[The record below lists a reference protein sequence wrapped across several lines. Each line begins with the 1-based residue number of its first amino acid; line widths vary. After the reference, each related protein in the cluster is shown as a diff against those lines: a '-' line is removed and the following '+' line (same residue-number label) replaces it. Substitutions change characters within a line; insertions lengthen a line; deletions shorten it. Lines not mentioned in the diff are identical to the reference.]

1 MLSPAAFANGASTD
15 PLTHNSCHVGWD
27 SDLTLTCAGITAVAG
42 TGPWQYAGMTCD
54 DDTTATTYGSTCCA
68 GTASADGSCAEGSST
83 AAKSALFN
91 KNAAS
96 GANAGYWGGAPSL
109 DSITV
114 QYYATHADVKAALIA
129 GTLDVAIGSGVL
141 APADLRDI
149 EDNQAATL
157 SVHMGPVLQ
166 TRIVILNGNSVP
178 TDNIETRKAI
188 IHAVDKAA
196 IIDAEMSGYAE
207 VEDALFTRSQPYCD
221 LDLTP
226 RWDYD
231 LEKAEFINCRP
242 ERTGPVV
249 VGSTFL
255 TNDLDPTDGSS
266 GWSLTSH
273 GISENLFTVDKDGN
287 IVGVI
292 AESATKVSEFVWD
305 VTLKAGYRFSDG
317 TAVTAARVAAALTE
331 MNTANSAAQ
340 SSLGTMTVT
349 TPVTVPVSSTV
360 RIQSTKATHVMES
373 VLAEWAFPI
382 YYKDSSNDYIFTGPY
397 KVTSFTYDT
406 SVETCVDD
414 DSSGDDCTGF
424 VAGNSASCGDCD
436 YTPPAATQIDLEP
449 NPFYGHAASRPDT
462 IIKKFATGDALA
474 EAAMRDELDIGFHLP
489 IHQVSSVAAVR
500 GQNVVSF
507 ETGYHYMMVSTSNGC
522 PSHLSD

>member
-1 MLSPAAFANGASTD
+1 MLSPASFVGTD

-68 GTASADGSCAEGSST
+68 GTASADGSCGDGVST

-91 KNAAS
+91 KNAA
-96 GANAGYWGGAPSL
+96 GAGHASNAGYWGGAPSL

-266 GWSLTSH
+266 GWALTSH
-273 GISENLFTVDKDGN
+273 GISENLFTVDKDGA

-305 VTLKAGYRFSDG
+305 VTLKADYRFSDG

-331 MNTANSAAQ
+331 LNTVNSAAQ

-349 TPVTVPVSSTV
+349 APDSSTV

-382 YYKDSSNDYIFTGPY
+382 YYKDSSNDYIYTGPY
-397 KVTSFTYDT
+397 KVTTLT
-406 SVETCVDD
+406 
-414 DSSGDDCTGF
+414 
-424 VAGNSASCGDCD
+424 
-436 YTPPAATQIDLEP
+436 ATQLDLEP
-449 NPFYGHAASRPDT
+449 NPFYGNAASRPVT
-462 IIKKFATGDALA
+462 IIKKFASGDALA

-500 GQNVVSF
+500 GQNVKSF
-507 ETGYHYMMVSTSNGC
+507 ETGYHYMMVSTATVCQPCFNAVADATVAADSSTTWT
-522 PSHLSD
+522 PLDRLAT

>member
-1 MLSPAAFANGASTD
+1 MLSPASFVGGAASD
-15 PLTHNSCHVGWD
+15 PLTQNSCHVGWD

-54 DDTTATTYGSTCCA
+54 DDTFATAYGSTCCA
-68 GTASADGSCAEGSST
+68 GTASADGSCGDGVST

-91 KNAAS
+91 KNA
-96 GANAGYWGGAPSL
+96 NYWGGAPSL

-255 TNDLDPTDGSS
+255 AGGLDPTDGST
-266 GWSLTSH
+266 GWALTSH
-273 GISENLFTVDKDGN
+273 GISENLFTVDKDGA

-292 AESATKVSEFVWD
+292 AESATKVSDMVWD
-305 VTLKAGYRFSDG
+305 VTLKAGYTFSDG

-331 MNTANSAAQ
+331 LNTENSAAQ

-349 TPVTVPVSSTV
+349 APDSSTV

-373 VLAEWAFPI
+373 VLAEWVFVI
-382 YYKDSSNDYIFTGPY
+382 YYKDVSNDFIYTGPY
-397 KVTSFTYDT
+397 KVTSL
-406 SVETCVDD
+406 S
-414 DSSGDDCTGF
+414 
-424 VAGNSASCGDCD
+424 
-436 YTPPAATQIDLEP
+436 ATQIDLEP
-449 NPFYGHAASRPDT
+449 NPFYGNAASRPVT

-500 GQNVVSF
+500 GQNVKSF

-522 PSHLSD
+522 PSHLPD

>member
-1 MLSPAAFANGASTD
+1 MLSPASFVGGAASD
-15 PLTHNSCHVGWD
+15 PDTQNSCHVGWD

-42 TGPWQYAGMTCD
+42 TGPWQYGGMTCTD
-54 DDTTATTYGSTCCA
+54 GTTATAYGSTCCG
-68 GTASADGSCAEGSST
+68 GTASADGSCGDGVST
-83 AAKSALFN
+83 AADSATFT
-91 KNAAS
+91 KF
-96 GANAGYWGGAPSL
+96 ANYWGGAPSL

-114 QYYATHADVKAALIA
+114 QYYADHAAVKAALIA
-129 GTLDVAIGSGVL
+129 GTLDVVIGSGVL
-141 APADLRDI
+141 TPADLRDI

-207 VEDALFTRSQPYCD
+207 VEDSLFTRSQPYCD

-255 TNDLDPTDGSS
+255 ADGLDPTDGST
-266 GWSLTSH
+266 GWALTSH

-292 AESATKVSEFVWD
+292 AQSVTKVSEFVWD
-305 VTLKAGYRFSDG
+305 VTLKADYRFSDG
-317 TAVTAARVAAALTE
+317 VAVTAARVAAALTE
-331 MNTANSAAQ
+331 LNTDNSAAQ

-349 TPVTVPVSSTV
+349 APDSSTV

-373 VLAEWAFPI
+373 VLAEWVFVI
-382 YYKDSSNDYIFTGPY
+382 YYKDSSNDYIYTGPY
-397 KVTSFTYDT
+397 KV
-406 SVETCVDD
+406 
-414 DSSGDDCTGF
+414 
-424 VAGNSASCGDCD
+424 NSL
-436 YTPPAATQIDLEP
+436 TATQLDLEP
-449 NPFYGHAASRPDT
+449 NTFYGNAASRPVT

-489 IHQVSSVAAVR
+489 IDQVSSVEAVR

-507 ETGYHYMMVSTSNGC
+507 ETGYHYMMVSTATVAPAMLQLGR
-522 PSHLSD
+522 